1 MGINVYLY
9 LVPTDSPVMG
19 SEVAVVF
26 LSSEGET
33 LGGFSAALASV
44 AVKSL
49 GVLPRSSMAAV
60 SPDTSGLDV
69 K

>member
-1 MGINVYLY
+1 
-9 LVPTDSPVMG
+9 MG

-26 LSSEGET
+26 LSSERET
-33 LGGFSAALASV
+33 LGGFSAALASA
-44 AVKSL
+44 AVKPL
-49 GVLPRSSMAAV
+49 GVLPHSSMAAV